1 MMTLLID
8 TKSKSSMSVIIIIVI
23 IAITVLQAVYYY
35 KTQNIR
41 INFTSWLLV
50 LTSMMPRRS
59 EYRSMVFTMISEGMC
74 VCGRRGYMSLHD
86 KWQTV
91 DPRIMNIL
99 SFISFLFGNRS
110 KQFAK
115 RYYLHIKTSLRTV
128 K

>member
-1 MMTLLID
+1 
-8 TKSKSSMSVIIIIVI
+8 MSVIIIIVI

-74 VCGRRGYMSLHD
+74 VCV
-86 KWQTV
+86 W
-91 DPRIMNIL
+91 
-99 SFISFLFGNRS
+99 
-110 KQFAK
+110 
-115 RYYLHIKTSLRTV
+115 
-128 K
+128 